1 MSCTTHPHNILLQ
14 FAAETGIIGLIFY
27 FGTLIYLIV
36 NFFKAFN
43 RYLRTKNK
51 VYFFQISLILCIF
64 NYLSFILPSG
74 NFFNNWLS
82 ENLFFPLGFFI
93 YYNNKSK

>member
-1 MSCTTHPHNILLQ
+1 MSCTTSHNILLQ

-64 NYLSFILPSG
+64 NYLSLFYLLVIFLTIG
-74 NFFNNWLS
+74 FQQTYFFH
-82 ENLFFPLGFFI
+82 
-93 YYNNKSK
+93 